1 MRLSSSSSSSSSR
14 LWGLLSS
21 SAMQVEGGWGTQ
33 GQLGGDKW
41 AGLGRGGLRIGEWV
55 VEDWGWLSDKEPT
68 CQRGR
73 RGFNPWMGKI
83 PRRRKWQSAPVFL
96 SGKSHGHRSLV
107 GYSPWGDKGVRHY
120 FVTKQQT
127 TRSCLGKDIMN
138 RGNKDT
144 KAKKP

>member
-1 MRLSSSSSSSSSR
+1 MLEV
-14 LWGLLSS
+14 G
-21 SAMQVEGGWGTQ
+21 
-33 GQLGGDKW
+33 
-41 AGLGRGGLRIGEWV
+41 RIGQRR

-68 CQRGR
+68 CQRRR

-96 SGKSHGHRSLV
+96 SGRSHGQRNLV
-107 GYSPWGDKGVRHY
+107 GYSPWGHTGVRHDL
-120 FVTKQQT
+120 VTKQQGVAW
-127 TRSCLGKDIMN
+127 GKIN